1 MKIDVYSMEG
11 KKKGK
16 VDLPSPFEEEVRPI
30 MIRKAVTACQ
40 ANRRQP
46 YGPSK
51 EAGMR
56 HATSSPD
63 KGGGV
68 ARVQR
73 LTQYGNTA
81 AESPNNVGGRRAHP
95 PKPEKDLGK
104 KINKKE
110 KKKARR
116 SALAATSDGD
126 LVRKRGHIVDGEDL
140 VFPIVLEKGIQEI
153 SQTSE
158 AIELL
163 EKIGVYSDI
172 QRAHDGRNIRAGKGK
187 ARDRKH
193 RKPVSLLVVLPKDS
207 DGIKAF
213 SNLPGVTVKTPDRVT
228 VEDLA
233 PGGDIGRLTLFS
245 VQSLNGMEDW

>member
-1 MKIDVYSMEG
+1 MKIEVYSMEG

-16 VDLPSPFEEEVRPI
+16 VDLPSSFEEEVRPDI
-30 MIRKAVTACQ
+30 IRRAVNACR

-51 EAGMR
+51 KAGMR

-63 KGGGV
+63 KGRGV

-110 KKKARR
+110 KRKARR
-116 SALAATSDGD
+116 SALAATCDGE
-126 LVRKRGHIVDGEDL
+126 LVKKRGHKVDSEDI
-140 VFPIVLEKGIQEI
+140 VFPLVLEKGVQDI
-153 SQTSE
+153 SKTSE

-163 EKIGVYSDI
+163 ENIGVYSDI
-172 QRAHDGRNIRAGKGK
+172 KRAHDGRNVRAGKGK

-213 SNLPGVTVKTPDRVT
+213 SNLPGVNVKTPDRVT

-245 VQSLNGMEDW
+245 VEALNKMEDW